1 MICIES
7 FLRVP
12 PVATMFRHVRARSI
26 GVATVCWLLLAD
38 GLCSVLAADKAQI
51 AAAIDRG
58 KQYLLSQ
65 PKSAAGGSLAC
76 YALVKAGVDKKHPDI
91 QKAVKDVLTK
101 FNTTGYT
108 SGGHHTYEAG
118 VDAMLLEAVDREAYL
133 PQLEMIA
140 KYLVARQ
147 RPHGAW
153 YYPTEVTSQDFGDT
167 SITQYAILGLWAAA
181 RAGADVPTET
191 WERAAKWLL
200 LTQRREGGFGY
211 HPSPPL
217 NGATGADV
225 LGTMTVA
232 GTGSLLVV
240 RHVLFRDAA
249 FDDEVR
255 PSVATRRFGILERVP
270 DEKDKDKPRPKM
282 KTAPTMSV
290 AAFDKALKEGVR
302 WTGDHFADGG
312 ALATYGNYYYYGIER
327 IAALLDVE
335 KIGTHDWYQEGSD
348 DLLRK
353 QAKDGSWNDS
363 CGQVPAT
370 ALTLLFLTKAT
381 AGTITRPPKKAPLV
395 GGGLLVGGRGLPDN
409 LDAVKVQDGAVGT
422 RKLHGPVDGLLAEL
436 EKSSG
441 AKVEAAQEA
450 VVEAVQLENPEQ
462 LISQVDRLKRLA
474 TDKRTEVRRT
484 AMWALGRTGAVSVA
498 PILIQGLADP
508 EESVMREAS
517 AALCILSRRPD
528 GCGVSPDPTE
538 GISDSASNDERLAHF
553 AQWQKESNR
562 RWTAW
567 YLKVRPYEERDDRT
581 TLKRKP

>member
-1 MICIES
+1 MIRTES
-7 FLRVP
+7 FLRP
-12 PVATMFRHVRARSI
+12 LPVAIMLRRVRAGSI
-26 GVATVCWLLLAD
+26 VVATACWLVLVS
-38 GLCSVLAADKAQI
+38 SVCPAYPADKDQI
-51 AAAIDRG
+51 AQAIERG
-58 KQYLLSQ
+58 KQYLLGQ
-65 PKSAAGGSLAC
+65 PKSAAPGSLAC

-91 QKAVKDVLTK
+91 QKAVSDVLTK
-101 FNTTGYT
+101 FNSTGYI

-118 VDAMLLEAVDREAYL
+118 VDAMLLEAVDREVYL

-153 YYPTEVTSQDFGDT
+153 YYPAEVNSQDFGDT

-181 RAGADVPTET
+181 RAGAEVPTET

-211 HPSPPL
+211 HPSPPV

-240 RHVLFRDAA
+240 RHVLFRDVAY
-249 FDDEVR
+249 DDDVR
-255 PSVATRRFGILERVP
+255 SSAATRRFGILERVP
-270 DEKDKDKPRPKM
+270 DEKDKDKSKTKV

-290 AAFDKALKEGVR
+290 GAFDKALKEGVR
-302 WTGDHFADGG
+302 WTGDHFAEAA
-312 ALATYGNYYYYGIER
+312 ALATYGNYYFYGIER
-327 IAALLDVE
+327 VAALLDVE

-370 ALTLLFLTKAT
+370 ALSLLFLTKAT
-381 AGTITRPPKKAPLV
+381 AGTITKPPKKAPLV
-395 GGGLLVGGRGLPDN
+395 GGGLLVGGRGLPEN
-409 LDAVKVQDGAVGT
+409 LDAIKVQEGAVGT
-422 RKLHGPVDGLLAEL
+422 RKLHGPVDSLLAEL

-462 LISQVDRLKRLA
+462 LISQVDRLRRLA
-474 TDKRTEVRRT
+474 ADKRTEVRRT
-484 AMWALGRTGAVSVA
+484 AMWALGRTGTVSVA
-498 PILIQGLADP
+498 PILIKGLADP

-528 GCGVSPDPTE
+528 GCGIPPDPTD
-538 GISDSASNDERLAHF
+538 GIGESASNDERLAHF

-567 YLKVRPYEERDDRT
+567 YMKVRPYDERDDRT
-581 TLKRKP
+581 MLKRKP

>member
-1 MICIES
+1 
-7 FLRVP
+7 
-12 PVATMFRHVRARSI
+12 MFRHARTRFI
-26 GVATVCWLLLAD
+26 VVATGCSLLLVA
-38 GLCSVLAADKAQI
+38 GFSPARGADKAQI
-51 AAAIDRG
+51 ADAIERG

-65 PKSAAGGSLAC
+65 PKSAAAGSLAC
-76 YALVKAGVDKKHPDI
+76 YALVKAGIDKEHPDI
-91 QKAVKDVLTK
+91 QKGVRDVLTK
-101 FNTTGYT
+101 FNSSGYM
-108 SGGHHTYEAG
+108 SGAHHNYEAG
-118 VDAMLLEAVDREAYL
+118 VDAMLLEAVDRELYL

-140 KYLVARQ
+140 RFLVARQ

-153 YYPTEVTSQDFGDT
+153 YYPTEVNSQDYGDT

-181 RAGADVPTET
+181 RAGADIPTET

-217 NGATGADV
+217 NGSTGADI

-240 RHVLFRDAA
+240 RHVLFRDAVY
-249 FDDEVR
+249 DDEIR
-255 PSVATRRFGILERVP
+255 PATATRRFGVLERLP
-270 DEKDKDKPRPKM
+270 DEQDKDKAKPRAKNN
-282 KTAPTMSV
+282 PTMSV
-290 AAFDKALKEGVR
+290 GAFDKALKEGVR
-302 WTGDHFADGG
+302 WTGDHFGEAG
-312 ALATYGNYYYYGIER
+312 ALASYGNYYFYGIER
-327 IAALLDVE
+327 MAALLDVE
-335 KIGTHDWYQEGSD
+335 KIGTHDWYQEGAD

-381 AGTITRPPKKAPLV
+381 AGTINKPPKRAPV
-395 GGGLLVGGRGLPDN
+395 IGGGLLIGGRGLPEN
-409 LDAVKVQDGAVGT
+409 LDAIKVRDGEVGT
-422 RKLHGPVDGLLAEL
+422 RKLQGPVDHLLAEL

-450 VVEAVQLENPEQ
+450 VVEKVQLENPEK
-462 LISQVDRLKRLA
+462 LIGQVDRLKRLA
-474 TDKRTEVRRT
+474 TDRRVEVRRT
-484 AMWALGRTGAVSVA
+484 AMWALGRTGVASVT

-508 EESVMREAS
+508 DESVMREAS
-517 AALCILSRRPD
+517 SALCILSRRPD
-528 GCGVSPDPTE
+528 GIGVPPDPSD
-538 GISDSASNDERLAHF
+538 GLNDSASNDERLAHF
-553 AQWQKESNR
+553 ARWQKESNK

-567 YLKVRPYEERDDRT
+567 YQKVRPYDERDDRT